1 MPHIPAGDLNVYYLE
16 KGEGTPVVFV
26 HGNWTTSTEWEPV
39 LERLPAGYRGLAPDV
54 RGRGQTE
61 GPDNSYTMPELAADL
76 RAFVDAL
83 GLDTFHLVGH
93 SLGSAI
99 VLQFALESPE
109 RLRTL
114 TVLAPG
120 WVDGMPEA
128 YGVPAA
134 QQTLHD
140 DPAYFAQALKFQ
152 MPTLPEGDLWQRLV
166 AEGHQQRRSATMANI
181 DALLTWKPGDQ
192 LRAITV
198 PVLVAS
204 GAQDVLTGGA
214 NAARAAA
221 ALNTESV
228 VIEGV
233 GHSPNVEAPDRF
245 MALLLAHLQVEARP
259 APGSAPPAA
268 HDPHQGGAMADQP
281 LMPGVT
287 ATQVKTPR
295 LTMNVLTSGAAD
307 GEPVVFI
314 HGNVSSA
321 IFWEETMLSLPSEY
335 RALAPDLRG
344 YGDTEAVPIDATRGL
359 RDWADDLHE
368 LVETLALPPFHL
380 VGWSM
385 GAGVALQY
393 TLDHPA
399 TVRSLTLMSPLSPF
413 GFGATKDTAG
423 TLTYADAAGSGG
435 GTVNPDFLQRLK
447 DGDRSEDSPTSPRAT
462 MNTFY
467 FKPPFRAAPDRE
479 EAFVSSML
487 STRTG
492 EDFYPGDLT
501 PSANW
506 PGMAPGP
513 RGINNAMAPTYCN
526 LSAFASLAAP
536 PPVLW
541 VRGADDQIVSD
552 TSFFDLGFLGQL
564 GAVPGWPGA
573 EVFPPQP
580 MVSQMRAVLDQYQ
593 ANGGHYWEKVIP
605 DCGHSPHVEKA
616 AEFQAMLLEH
626 LRFAAR
632 D

>member
-1 MPHIPAGDLNVYYLE
+1 MPHIPAGDLNIYYLE

-54 RGRGQTE
+54 RGRGRTE
-61 GPDNSYTMPELAADL
+61 GPDNTYTMPELAADL

-83 GLDTFHLVGH
+83 GLDTFHLVSH

-99 VLQFALESPE
+99 ALQFALESPE

-120 WVDGMPEA
+120 WVDGMPAA
-128 YGVPAA
+128 YNVPAA
-134 QQTLHD
+134 QQALYD
-140 DPAYFAQALKFQ
+140 DPALFAQALKFQ
-152 MPTLPEGDLWQRLV
+152 MPTLPDGDLWQRLV
-166 AEGHQQRRSATMANI
+166 TEGHQQRPSATLANLP
-181 DALLTWKPGDQ
+181 ALLNWQPGAA
-192 LRAITV
+192 LRAIPV

-214 NAARAAA
+214 NAERAADV
-221 ALNTESV
+221 LNTQAV

-233 GHSPNVEAPDRF
+233 GHSPNIEAPDQF
-245 MALLLAHLQVEARP
+245 VALLMAHIEGTERPTTVHPPSAAPEAQ
-259 APGSAPPAA
+259 
-268 HDPHQGGAMADQP
+268 QGGAMADQP
-281 LMPGVT
+281 LLPGMM
-287 ATQVKTPR
+287 AAQIKTPR
-295 LTMNVLTSGAAD
+295 LTMNVLSSGPAD

-321 IFWEETMLSLPSEY
+321 IFWEETMLALPPQY
-335 RALAPDLRG
+335 RGLAPDLRG
-344 YGDTEAVPIDATRGL
+344 YGGTEAVPIDATRGL
-359 RDWADDLHE
+359 RDWADDLHA
-368 LVETLALPPFHL
+368 LFETLALRPFHL

-385 GAGVALQY
+385 GAGVAMQY

-399 TVRSLTLMSPLSPF
+399 TVRSLTLMSPLSPY
-413 GFGATKDTAG
+413 GFGATKDVAG

-447 DGDRSEDSPTSPRAT
+447 DGDRSEDSPTSPRTT

-479 EAFVSSML
+479 EAFVTAML

-492 EDFYPGDLT
+492 DGFYPGDLT

-506 PGMAPGP
+506 PGVAPGTQ
-513 RGINNAMAPTYCN
+513 GINNAMAPHYCN
-526 LSAFASLAAP
+526 LSAFATLAAP

-573 EVFPPQP
+573 TVFPPQP

-605 DCGHSPHVEKA
+605 DCGHSPHVEKP
-616 AEFQAMLLEH
+616 AEFRAMLLEH
-626 LRFAAR
+626 LRFAAS

>member
-1 MPHIPAGDLNVYYLE
+1 MPHIPAGDLNVFYLE

-39 LERLPAGYRGLAPDV
+39 LERLPAGVRGLAPDV
-54 RGRGQTE
+54 RGRGQTT
-61 GPDNSYTMPELAADL
+61 GPDNTYTMPELAADL

-83 GLDTFHLVGH
+83 GLDTFHLVSH

-99 VLQFALESPE
+99 ALQFALESPE

-120 WVDGMPEA
+120 WVDGMPAA
-128 YGVPAA
+128 YNVPAA
-134 QQTLHD
+134 QQALHD
-140 DPAYFAQALKFQ
+140 DPALFAQALRFQ
-152 MPTLPEGDLWQRLV
+152 MPTLPDGDLWQRLV
-166 AEGHQQRRSATMANI
+166 AEGHQQRVSATLANLP
-181 DALLTWKPGDQ
+181 ALLDWQPGEA

-198 PVLVAS
+198 PTLVLS
-204 GAQDVLTGGA
+204 GAQDALTGGA
-214 NAARAAA
+214 NAERAAA
-221 ALNTESV
+221 VLNTSSV

-245 MALLLAHLQVEARP
+245 MALLLAHIEGAGRP
-259 APGSAPPAA
+259 ATERLSPDAG
-268 HDPHQGGAMADQP
+268 DTQGGGAMAEES
-281 LMPGVT
+281 LLRGIT
-287 ATQVKTPR
+287 SSQVKTPR
-295 LTMNVLTSGAAD
+295 LTMNVLGSGPAD

-321 IFWEETMLSLPSEY
+321 IFWEETMLSLPPEY

-359 RDWADDLHE
+359 RDWSDDLHA
-368 LVETLALPPFHL
+368 LFETLALRPFHL

-385 GAGVALQY
+385 GAGVAMQY

-399 TVRSLTLMSPLSPF
+399 TVRSLTLMSPLSPY
-413 GFGATKDTAG
+413 GFGATKDVAG
-423 TLTYADAAGSGG
+423 TWTYADCAGSGG

-447 DGDRSEDSPTSPRAT
+447 DGDRSDDSPTSPRNT

-467 FKPPFRAAPDRE
+467 FKPPFRAAPERE

-501 PSANW
+501 TSENW
-506 PGMAPGP
+506 PGVAPGEH
-513 RGINNAMAPTYCN
+513 GINNAMAPNYCD
-526 LSAFASLAAP
+526 LSAFATLAAP

-541 VRGADDQIVSD
+541 VRGADDQSVSD
-552 TSFFDLGFLGQL
+552 TSCFDLGFLGHR
-564 GAVPGWPGA
+564 GAVPGWPGV
-573 EVFPPQP
+573 EIFPPQP
-580 MVSQMRAVLDQYQ
+580 MVGQMRAMLDQYQ
-593 ANGGHYWEKVIP
+593 ANGGHYWEKVIA
-605 DCGHSPHVEKA
+605 DCGHSPHIEKA
-616 AEFQAMLLEH
+616 AEFQALLLAH
-626 LRFAAR
+626 LRFAANE
-632 D
+632 